1 MAYKAT
7 KNVGNT
13 IHHPVLRLLMS
24 LESFAEGADL
34 LRDWSEA
41 ATGRQDSCKSGRQ
54 AFMRMARTGRQMRHK
69 DAKARGRHKC
79 LLPLKRLILGAFKRV

>member
-13 IHHPVLRLLMS
+13 IHHPVLRLLIS

-69 DAKARGRHKC
+69 DAKARGRHQMSTAPQK
-79 LLPLKRLILGAFKRV
+79 IDSGGF

>member
-1 MAYKAT
+1 
-7 KNVGNT
+7 
-13 IHHPVLRLLMS
+13 MS

-41 ATGRQDSCKSGRQ
+41 ATGRQDSYKSGRQ

-69 DAKARGRHKC
+69 DAKERGRH
-79 LLPLKRLILGAFKRV
+79 